1 MSEKCFQGFQSKPEL
16 SLIDD
21 NVTFN
26 VQKCNKKADKD
37 NY

>member
-21 NVTFN
+21 VTFN